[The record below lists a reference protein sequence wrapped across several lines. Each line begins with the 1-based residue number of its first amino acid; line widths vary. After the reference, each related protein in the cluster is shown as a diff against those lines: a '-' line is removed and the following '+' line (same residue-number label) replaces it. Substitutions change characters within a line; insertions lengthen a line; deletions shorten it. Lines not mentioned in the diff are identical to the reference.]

1 MSYYN
6 VILLS
11 CAAALFILVLMRL
24 REMVTAKFI
33 AELDREDKA
42 REKSYIPESV
52 VSIFS
57 NDGAVF
63 EGTISMKELNR
74 LRRVDIAAK
83 KTITASSNGQLLA
96 LVNLQLQVRS

>member
-1 MSYYN
+1 MSDYYYYD
-6 VILLS
+6 VLLLS
-11 CAAALFILVLMRL
+11 CAAALFILLL
-24 REMVTAKFI
+24 IREIEQIKEKQAKDI
-33 AELDREDKA
+33 ADM
-42 REKSYIPESV
+42 EKSAIPESV

-57 NDGAVF
+57 NDGDVF

-83 KTITASSNGQLLA
+83 KTITASSDTQLLA